1 MAQRARERGVCAIA
15 TLGWVFLAFGFLAAR
30 APERRQAERAFE
42 VASVAPNRSGTAQ
55 MVILTPPSG
64 LVSATNVTVAML
76 LRYAY
81 DIPEFRIVDAPAWV
95 ATEHFD
101 VIARG
106 HANATVPETRQMIRG
121 LLADRFSVV
130 VRTAQ
135 REMSMDVLTRAGAS
149 PGPQLR
155 PSGAECLPEGTPLP
169 VQPSDPTQ
177 CTLRVA
183 FGQISG
189 TGQRIADLVG
199 ALGRLT
205 RRHVVDETA
214 LAGRYDFVLV
224 YTPDAV
230 ALDTATRAEF
240 PAVDPDGPAL
250 GTALQEQLGLRLRT
264 TRGPVDVLVVE
275 RVLPPTPN

>member
-1 MAQRARERGVCAIA
+1 MSSRRLKRGVRAIA
-15 TLGWVFLAFGFLAAR
+15 TLGWALLALDLLAAR
-30 APERRQAERAFE
+30 APDRRQLDRAFE
-42 VASVAPNRSGTAQ
+42 VASVVPNRSGNAQ
-55 MVILTPPSG
+55 MVIRTPPSG

-81 DIPEFRIVDAPAWV
+81 DIPEFQIVDAPAWV

-101 VIARG
+101 VTARG
-106 HANATVPETRQMIRG
+106 HANATVGETRQMIAS

-135 REMSMDVLTRAGAS
+135 RVMSMDILTHAG
-149 PGPQLR
+149 PGTQLR
-155 PSGAECLPEGTPLP
+155 PSSVACPEEGTLIP
-169 VQPSDPTQ
+169 VGPSASPQ

-183 FGQISG
+183 FGRISG
-189 TGQRIADLVG
+189 TGQRIGDLVG

-205 RRHVVDETA
+205 RRHVVDATA

-230 ALDTATRAEF
+230 ILDPATRAEF
-240 PAVDPDGPAL
+240 PAIDPDGPAL
-250 GTALQEQLGLRLRT
+250 STALQEQLGLRLRT
-264 TRGPVDVLVVE
+264 TRGPADVLVVE